1 MRILF
6 IGDIIGRPGRDIV
19 ASVLPRLTEEY
30 EIDLVIANSENLA
43 GGFGV
48 TPALAEEMFALG
60 VDILTSGNHIWD
72 KKEVEEYIAKEHRLL
87 RPANYPEQAPGKGSL
102 VVEQGGC
109 PVGVLNLQGR
119 AFMPTIDCP
128 FRIGDREI
136 VRLRRQTALIFVDF
150 HGEATAEKQA
160 FAWYV
165 DGRVSAVIGSH
176 THVQTAD
183 ERILPGGTAYLT
195 DAGMTGS
202 RDSGIGMGI
211 EEPKYKVDIE
221 VNVPVRITDGP
232 FKEFEGK
239 VSEVDE
245 ARGKI
250 KVLVSMFGRETP
262 VELDFLQIK
271 KI

>member
-195 DAGMTGS
+195 DAGMTGG
-202 RDSGIGMGI
+202 RDSVIGMNI
-211 EEPKYKVDIE
+211 EEPIARFVTGLPKRYHPATGAPQLCGVVVEIDERSGRAVSI
-221 VNVPVRITDGP
+221 VRIQ
-232 FKEFEGK
+232 
-239 VSEVDE
+239 
-245 ARGKI
+245 
-250 KVLVSMFGRETP
+250 REP
-262 VELDFLQIK
+262 
-271 KI
+271 